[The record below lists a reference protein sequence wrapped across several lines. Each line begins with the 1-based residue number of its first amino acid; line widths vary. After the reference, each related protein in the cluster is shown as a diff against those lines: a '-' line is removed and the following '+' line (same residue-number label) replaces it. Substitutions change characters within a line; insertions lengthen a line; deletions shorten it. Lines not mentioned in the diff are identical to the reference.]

1 MVASRVTHL
10 SLHIR
15 WRVPTRAGEFTHIR
29 VSSSGLRE
37 ADHASNRVYV
47 LDKPRW
53 FLVHV
58 KIDPLIRYTRFLKGK
73 ANL

>member
-1 MVASRVTHL
+1 MASQVTHL
-10 SLHIR
+10 SLHRR
-15 WRVPTRAGEFTHIR
+15 WRVPTRAGEFMHIP
-29 VSSSGLRE
+29 VSSSGRE
-37 ADHASNRVYV
+37 AYHASHRIYV

-58 KIDPLIRYTRFLKGK
+58 KVDPFIRDTRFLKGK

>member
-1 MVASRVTHL
+1 MVASRATHL

-15 WRVPTRAGEFTHIR
+15 WQVPRAGEFMHIR
-29 VSSSGLRE
+29 VSSSGRE
-37 ADHASNRVYV
+37 TYHASNRVYV

-58 KIDPLIRYTRFLKGK
+58 KVDPFIRGSRFLEGK